1 VIIVVA
7 ELLGN
12 FGILSTIPLKNLSI
26 VSGMADAMKLSF
38 HAVLGSAATPVY
50 DFSIVLLLFTLIGN
64 MVT

>member
-1 VIIVVA
+1 
-7 ELLGN
+7 
-12 FGILSTIPLKNLSI
+12 
-26 VSGMADAMKLSF
+26 MKLSF